1 MQDKE
6 LLNTLKELVM
16 LLSVYIKR
24 GVSQTILINELS
36 EVGFQ
41 PKRIAELI
49 GTTSNTVRVALHQAK
64 KKSKSKKWIN

>member
-36 EVGFQ
+36 EAGFQ